1 MEIAKVELAALA
13 QTVGKTVGKSESPE
27 IVELAE
33 LQLALIGG
41 GVGDVILV

>member
-13 QTVGKTVGKSESPE
+13 QTVGKSESPE